1 MAKIFAR
8 SPYIIEIDES
18 SVVGSKVELYFYYTG
33 SAPANPQY
41 TLSKKVPSSTNL
53 KMYYDVSPYCRDYLE
68 FTTRQT
74 AIGTLPSTSGI
85 AASANNQYV
94 NVSIKRYKETTA
106 GNFTLLDTTA
116 YMCLDGYGYY
126 SEGANPT
133 NANFIVATT
142 RYATLKQDTYYY
154 KYNANS
160 TPASVASDRAG
171 ILGVNATTVDGVK
184 YTDLVTGGTTQFNTP
199 FASGSILYDVPTV
212 WAGYYGNGNKLELWQ
227 GLSGGSPTL
236 LGTWN
241 FKPVCE
247 PKYTPVNIDFV
258 NKAGY
263 WQREFFFKVSN
274 NNINTK
280 ESTANLMQSS
290 SHSYNTI
297 QGQRKGFN
305 NNGQES
311 ISVNTGNVEESYFE
325 TIQQIMLSEK
335 IIIDDLPVL
344 CNSKSL
350 QKQKGINQLKPANYQ
365 LTFNYAFDA
374 INSVI

>member
-18 SVVGSKVELYFYYTG
+18 SVVGSKVELFFYYSG

-41 TLSKKVPSSTNL
+41 TLTKKVPSSTNL

-85 AASANNQYV
+85 AASSNNQYV
-94 NVSIKRYKETTA
+94 SVQIKRYKETTA
-106 GNFTLLDTTA
+106 GNFTLLDTNT
-116 YMCLDGYGYY
+116 YVSLDGYGYY

-133 NANFIVATT
+133 NSSYIFGST
-142 RYATLKQDTYYY
+142 RFGTLQQDTYYY

-171 ILGVNATTVDGVK
+171 FLGVIGSTLDSVK
-184 YTDLVTGGTTQFNTP
+184 YTDLVTGGTTTFNNP
-199 FASGSILYDVPTV
+199 FALSNTIYDVPTV
-212 WAGYYGNGNKLELWQ
+212 WAGYYGNGNKLEIWQ
-227 GLSGGSPTL
+227 NISSFPVL
-236 LGTWN
+236 LGTWI

-344 CNSKSL
+344 CNTKSL

>member
-1 MAKIFAR
+1 MANIFAR
-8 SPYIIEIDES
+8 SPYVIEIDES
-18 SVVGSKVELYFYYTG
+18 SVVGSKVELFFYYSG

-41 TLSKKVPSSTNL
+41 TLTKKVPSSTNL
-53 KMYYDVSPYCRDYLE
+53 KMYYDVSPYCRDYIE

-74 AIGTLPSTSGI
+74 AIGTLPTTSGI
-85 AASANNQYV
+85 AASSNNQYV
-94 NVSIKRYKETTA
+94 SVQIKRYKETTA
-106 GNFTLLDTTA
+106 GNFTLLDANT
-116 YMCLDGYGYY
+116 YVSLDGYGYY

-133 NANFIVATT
+133 NSSYIFGTT
-142 RYATLKQDTYYY
+142 RFGTLQQDTYYY

-171 ILGVNATTVDGVK
+171 LLGVIAGTLDSVK
-184 YTDLVTGGTTQFNTP
+184 YTDLVTGGTTTFSTP
-199 FASGSILYDVPTV
+199 FALSNTIYDVPTV
-212 WAGYYGNGNKLELWQ
+212 WAGYYGNGNKLEIWQ
-227 GLSGGSPTL
+227 NISSFPVL
-236 LGTWN
+236 LGTWT

-344 CNSKSL
+344 CNTKSL

>member
-1 MAKIFAR
+1 M
-8 SPYIIEIDES
+8 
-18 SVVGSKVELYFYYTG
+18 
-33 SAPANPQY
+33 
-41 TLSKKVPSSTNL
+41 
-53 KMYYDVSPYCRDYLE
+53 
-68 FTTRQT
+68 
-74 AIGTLPSTSGI
+74 
-85 AASANNQYV
+85 
-94 NVSIKRYKETTA
+94 
-106 GNFTLLDTTA
+106 
-116 YMCLDGYGYY
+116 
-126 SEGANPT
+126 
-133 NANFIVATT
+133 
-142 RYATLKQDTYYY
+142 
-154 KYNANS
+154 
-160 TPASVASDRAG
+160 
-171 ILGVNATTVDGVK
+171 LGVIGSTLDSVK
-184 YTDLVTGGTTQFNTP
+184 YTDLVTGGTTTFTTP
-199 FASGSILYDVPTV
+199 FALSNTIYDVPTV
-212 WAGYYGNGNKLELWQ
+212 WAGYYANGNKLEIWQ
-227 GLSGGSPTL
+227 SISGASPIL

-344 CNSKSL
+344 CNTKSL